1 MALSKTWYTS
11 ANLAWADT
19 TTALRA
25 NASILFALKGLLT
38 QALTG
43 TAGTGGQ
50 PPASA
55 AWTVDSSSDGTTASA
70 GDNLGGGVFTAGKW
84 VRAPA
89 ASAHSWFVLKS
100 PVSSGILDGPWY
112 LMISFGTNSD
122 SNIIIGISKTQPTG
136 GTTTADPTSATAQ
149 SFFTSAAFLPSVAAA
164 GKSHIVMDAKGSF
177 RYHYSLNGSNRF
189 VGYGSFE
196 ELVET
201 KANDTARVCLIWDML
216 NSGTGAPRF
225 ATTNLGQGY
234 RGYAN
239 DGVTALTSSSGR
251 ILSLQWNG
259 NSDASTRTTVN
270 ATDSKA
276 DGLPVAY
283 LYDATASHLG
293 MRGRI
298 PDVWYMGAT
307 VAVGAGSPTGAA
319 PDRVMAGDILTPFSV
334 TPSL

>member
-1 MALSKTWYTS
+1 MSLSKTWYTS

-19 TTALRA
+19 STILRA

-38 QALTG
+38 QVLTG

-55 AWTVDSSSDGTTASA
+55 AWTVDSSSDGTTAGA
-70 GDNLGGGVFTAGKW
+70 GDNLGGGTFTAAKW
-84 VRAPA
+84 VRAA
-89 ASAHSWFVLKS
+89 AGVAHTWFVLKS
-100 PVSSGILDGPWY
+100 PASAGILDGPWY
-112 LMISFGTNSD
+112 MMVSFGTGSD
-122 SNIIIGISKTQPTG
+122 SNIIVGISKNAPTG
-136 GTTTADPTSATAQ
+136 GTTTADPTSSPAQ
-149 SFFTSAAFLPSVAAA
+149 SLFTTFAALPGVAAA

-189 VGYGSFE
+189 CGFWNLE

-201 KANDTARVCLIWDML
+201 KANDSARIVFIIDML

-225 ATTNLGQGY
+225 GTTNLGGGY

-239 DGVTALTSSSGR
+239 DGVTPLTSSTGR
-251 ILSLQWNG
+251 VMNIQWNG
-259 NSDASTRTTVN
+259 NTDASTRTTVN

-283 LYDATASHLG
+283 LYDVTAAHLG
-293 MRGRI
+293 MRGRV
-298 PDVWYMGAT
+298 PDVWYMGGQ
-307 VAVGAGSPTGAA
+307 VAVGAGSPSGAA
-319 PDRVMAGDILTPFSV
+319 PDRVLAGDILTPFSV